1 MLYYGTK
8 ISPHRIKNDEGFL
21 TCLEVPVARTGT
33 QFYLSEEIECKDKSK
48 ATSINGGYEVM
59 RTEDEV
65 FAPNTIASFEGKI
78 LTDEHPDELVTVDN
92 QEKYNKGTVKNVKRG
107 TGELKNFI
115 LADLVVYDKNL
126 IQEIEKGKVGVSVGY
141 LCSYEVKDNQLFQK
155 DIICN
160 HVAVVD
166 EGRAGEQAIIRDKK
180 TEEIMADEVKPVEE
194 KVEQKDLDPNEDL
207 IAKIGAM
214 IESKIAPLAE
224 RIATLENC
232 NKKDSLDELKE
243 EAIQGREKAKQAE
256 EQPQAEA
263 DEEQPQAEKSEETPP
278 VEKEPES
285 DEENV
290 TASPEKIEEI
300 AEDTYSKVIAGINKI
315 KPIIAKM
322 KDSKEKEMMTDSV
335 RDILK
340 PFLQKNKKQ
349 VKQAVNN
356 VYKSV
361 VSDSTTPVKKTIYD
375 YQKQIHPKYKSQNI
389 NKE

>member
-33 QFYLSEEIECKDKSK
+33 QFYLSEEIECKDKEK
-48 ATSINGGYEVM
+48 ATSVNGGYEVM

-65 FAPNTIASFEGKI
+65 FSPKTLSSFEGKP
-78 LTDEHPDELVTVDN
+78 LTDEHPDELVTSENSERYIKD
-92 QEKYNKGTVKNVKRG
+92 TVKNVKRG
-107 TGELKNFI
+107 TGELKDFI
-115 LADLVVYDKNL
+115 LADLVVYDGSL
-126 IQEIEKGKVGVSVGY
+126 IKEIENGKVGVSVGY
-141 LCSYEVKDNQLFQK
+141 LCSYEVKDKQLFQK

-160 HVAVVD
+160 HIAVVD

-180 TEEIMADEVKPVEE
+180 TEEIMADEIKPVEE

-243 EAIQGREKAKQAE
+243 EAMQEQEKAKQVQAE
-256 EQPQAEA
+256 EQPQT
-263 DEEQPQAEKSEETPP
+263 EKDGETQP

-335 RDILK
+335 RDILR
-340 PFLQKNKKQ
+340 PFIQNKKQ

-356 VYKSV
+356 AYKSV
-361 VSDSTTPVKKTIYD
+361 VSDSTTAVKKTIYD

>member
-33 QFYLSEEIECKDKSK
+33 QFYLSEEIECKDKDK
-48 ATSINGGYEVM
+48 ATLVNGGYEVM

-65 FAPNTIASFEGKI
+65 FSPKTLSSFEGKP
-78 LTDEHPDELVTVDN
+78 LTDEHPDELVTSEN
-92 QEKYNKGTVKNVKRG
+92 SERYIKGTVKNVKRG
-107 TGELKNFI
+107 TGELKDFI

-126 IQEIEKGKVGVSVGY
+126 IQKIEKGKVGVSVGY
-141 LCSYEVKDNQLFQK
+141 LCSYEVKDKQLFQK

-160 HVAVVD
+160 HIAVVD

-180 TEEIMADEVKPVEE
+180 TEEIMADEIKPVEE

-207 IAKIGAM
+207 ITKIGAM

-243 EAIQGREKAKQAE
+243 EAMQEQEKAKQVQAE
-256 EQPQAEA
+256 EQPQT
-263 DEEQPQAEKSEETPP
+263 EKDGETPP

-322 KDSKEKEMMTDSV
+322 KDSKEKEIMTDSV

-356 VYKSV
+356 AYKSV
-361 VSDSTTPVKKTIYD
+361 VSDNTRAVKKTIYD
-375 YQKQIHPKYKSQNI
+375 YQKQIHPKYKSQNT

>member
-33 QFYLSEEIECKDKSK
+33 QFYLSEEIECKDKDK
-48 ATSINGGYEVM
+48 ATLVNGGYEVM

-65 FAPNTIASFEGKI
+65 FAPNTIASFEGKP
-78 LTDEHPDELVTVDN
+78 LTDEHPNELVTVDN

-107 TGELKNFI
+107 TGELKDFI
-115 LADLVVYDKNL
+115 LADLVVYDKKL

-141 LCSYEVKDNQLFQK
+141 LCSYEVKDKQLFQK

-160 HVAVVD
+160 HIAVVD

-180 TEEIMADEVKPVEE
+180 TEGIMADEVKPVEG

-224 RIATLENC
+224 RISTLENC

-243 EAIQGREKAKQAE
+243 EAMQEQEKAKQAE
-256 EQPQAEA
+256 EQSQAET
-263 DEEQPQAEKSEETPP
+263 DEEQPQP
-278 VEKEPES
+278 EKEPES

-290 TASPEKIEEI
+290 TASPEKIEEL
-300 AEDTYSKVIAGINKI
+300 AEDTYSKVIEGINKI

-361 VSDSTTPVKKTIYD
+361 VRDSPVSTKKTILD

>member
-1 MLYYGTK
+1 MQYYGTK

-21 TCLEVPVARTGT
+21 HCLEVPVARTGT
-33 QFYLSEEIECKDKSK
+33 QFYLSEEIEFKDKDK
-48 ATSINGGYEVM
+48 ATLVNGGYEVM

-65 FAPNTIASFEGKI
+65 FSPKTLSSFEGKP
-78 LTDEHPDELVTVDN
+78 LTDEHPDELVTSQN
-92 QEKYNKGTVKNVKRG
+92 YKRYGKGTVKNVKRG
-107 TGELKNFI
+107 TGELKDFI
-115 LADLVVYDKNL
+115 LADLVVYDGSL
-126 IQEIEKGKVGVSVGY
+126 IKEIENGKVGVSVGY
-141 LCSYEVKDNQLFQK
+141 LCSYEVKDKQLFQK

-160 HVAVVD
+160 HIAVVD

-180 TEEIMADEVKPVEE
+180 TEEIMADEIKPVEE

-207 IAKIGAM
+207 ITKIGAM

-243 EAIQGREKAKQAE
+243 EAMQEQEKAKQVQAE
-256 EQPQAEA
+256 EQPQT
-263 DEEQPQAEKSEETPP
+263 EKDGETPP

-322 KDSKEKEMMTDSV
+322 KDSKEKEIMTDSV

-356 VYKSV
+356 AYKSV
-361 VSDSTTPVKKTIYD
+361 VSDSTRAVKKTIYD

>member
-33 QFYLSEEIECKDKSK
+33 QFYLSEEIECKDKDK
-48 ATSINGGYEVM
+48 AILVNGGYEVM
-59 RTEDEV
+59 RTEEEV
-65 FAPNTIASFEGKI
+65 FAPNTIASFEGKT
-78 LTDEHPDELVTVDN
+78 LTDEHPNELVTVDN

-126 IQEIEKGKVGVSVGY
+126 IQKIEKGKVGVSVGY
-141 LCSYEVKDNQLFQK
+141 LCSYEVKDKQLFQK

-160 HVAVVD
+160 HIAVVD

-243 EAIQGREKAKQAE
+243 EAIQEREKAKQAQTE
-256 EQPQAEA
+256 EASQAEA
-263 DEEQPQAEKSEETPP
+263 DEEQPQP
-278 VEKEPES
+278 EKEPES

-300 AEDTYSKVIAGINKI
+300 AEDTYSKVIEGINKI
-315 KPIIAKM
+315 KPVIAKM
-322 KDSKEKEMMTDSV
+322 KDSKEREIMTDSV
-335 RDILK
+335 RDILWPLIHK
-340 PFLQKNKKQ
+340 KNEIKK
-349 VKQAVNN
+349 ALNN
-356 VYKSV
+356 ANKNNAYKSL
-361 VSDSTTPVKKTIYD
+361 VSDRTTPVKKTIYD
-375 YQKQIHPKYKSQNI
+375 YQKQIHPKYKSQNT

>member
-21 TCLEVPVARTGT
+21 ICSEVPVARTGT
-33 QFYLSEEIECKDKSK
+33 QFYLSEEIECKEKDK
-48 ATSINGGYEVM
+48 ATLVNGGYEVM
-59 RTEDEV
+59 RTENEV

-160 HVAVVD
+160 HIAVVD

-243 EAIQGREKAKQAE
+243 EAIQEREKAKQAQTE
-256 EQPQAEA
+256 ESPQAEN
-263 DEEQPQAEKSEETPP
+263 DEEQPQE
-278 VEKEPES
+278 EKEPES

-300 AEDTYSKVIAGINKI
+300 AEDTYSKVIEGINKI

-322 KDSKEKEMMTDSV
+322 KDSKEKEMMKDSI

-340 PFLQKNKKQ
+340 PFMPKKSE
-349 VKQAVNN
+349 VKKAVNN
-356 VYKSV
+356 AYKSL
-361 VSDSTTPVKKTIYD
+361 VSDRTTPVKKTIYD
-375 YQKQIHPKYKSQNI
+375 YQKQIHPKYKSQNT